1 VEPVRGDG
9 SYGGKPPH
17 RKAAVD
23 DVLLENMS
31 LRIASQM
38 ELSLMDSSSV
48 QGRFLLSDLGPRAAP
63 NHGSQLHAQ
72 GFVDT
77 LCCHTSGYKRVITRL
92 IRWMAPLVP

>member
-23 DVLLENMS
+23 DVLLETMS
-31 LRIASQM
+31 LRIASQIG
-38 ELSLMDSSSV
+38 LPLMDSSSV
-48 QGRFLLSDLGPRAAP
+48 QRRFLLSELGPRAAP
-63 NHGSQLHAQ
+63 NHESQPNAQ
-72 GFVDT
+72 GFLDT
-77 LCCHTSGYKRVITRL
+77 PCCHASGYESVITRL